1 MILKALGDHVGA
13 EGEFGGVEVG
23 LEKKG
28 LDIETYYEVWSL
40 GGECVHLQTLS

>member
-28 LDIETYYEVWSL
+28 LDIETYYEV
-40 GGECVHLQTLS
+40 